1 MKRILIIAG
10 NLYVGGAEKVAR
22 DIALLAD
29 REKFAFDCL
38 VYGHTVGAYEAP
50 LEAVGCRIFHLPQP
64 RENYLQHFQDL
75 RKLMKA
81 GGYHAV
87 HVHTMFSAGW
97 AMLAAKICGVP
108 VRVCHSHSALADG
121 SGFVKLVYEQL
132 MRLLILT
139 CATDLVACG
148 VKAGQRL
155 YGRTAFKK
163 RGKLILNGIDVP
175 AFAYDSVKRDTI
187 RHALCI
193 EGRWI
198 IGHAGHLAD
207 VKNQSFLLE
216 LMPLILE
223 LRPNALLLLLGEG
236 ADRPRLEQKIRDME
250 LSDHVIMTG
259 NVANVPDYLSAMDV
273 FVFPSLFEGLPL
285 TILEVQANGLPCV
298 ISDTVP
304 EDVFLTDLLHP
315 MSLSAPKGQWVS
327 QICAMHRPQPEA
339 YNRALRN
346 SDYAVEKAVGK
357 IYDIYRKGKRN
368 G

>member
-1 MKRILIIAG
+1 MKKILIIAG
-10 NLYVGGAEKVAR
+10 NLYIGGAEKVAR
-22 DIALLAD
+22 DIGLLAD
-29 REKFAFDCL
+29 REKFAFDYL
-38 VYGHTVGAYEAP
+38 VYGDTVGAYEAP
-50 LEAVGCRIFHLPQP
+50 LTALGYRIFHAPKPSEGYWHHLRDLISLIK
-64 RENYLQHFQDL
+64 RE
-75 RKLMKA
+75 
-81 GGYHAV
+81 GYSVVHA
-87 HVHTMFSAGW
+87 HTMFSCGW
-97 AMLAAKICGVP
+97 AMLAARLCGVP
-108 VRVCHSHSALADG
+108 VRVCHAHSALADG
-121 SGFVKLVYEQL
+121 TAIVKTIYENL
-132 MRLLILT
+132 MRSLILT
-139 CATDLVACG
+139 CSTDLVACG
-148 VKAGQRL
+148 VRSGERL
-155 YGRTAFKK
+155 YGKAAFRK
-163 RGKLILNGIDVP
+163 RGQLVLNGIDVP
-175 AFAYDSVKRDTI
+175 DFAYDGVKRDTI